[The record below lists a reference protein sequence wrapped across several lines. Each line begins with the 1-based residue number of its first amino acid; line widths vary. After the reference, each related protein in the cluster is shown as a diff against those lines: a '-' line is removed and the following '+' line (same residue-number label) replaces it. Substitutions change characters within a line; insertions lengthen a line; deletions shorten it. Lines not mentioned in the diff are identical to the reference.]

1 MSGDQFSDRLL
12 VWFSQYGRHD
22 LPWQLKRTPYRVWVS
37 EIMLQQTQVV
47 TVIPY
52 FNRFVESFPDVAA
65 LANAKQDEVLH
76 HWTGLGYY
84 ARARNLHKAANIIAE
99 QYEGRLPSKLE
110 GLINLPGIG
119 RSTAGAILSL
129 ASEQRHPI
137 LDGNVK
143 RVLSRYHGVEGW
155 PGKKEVETRLWSY
168 AEQHTPVESIS
179 SYTQAIM
186 DLGATVCIR
195 RKPDCNQCPLNN
207 DCFALQSGRQHDFPG
222 SKPKSLTPK
231 RETIFAIIE
240 NSRGE
245 ILLERRPPS
254 GIWGGLWCFPEFSV
268 DQAIESSVIEKYGY
282 KIKTKIEYKSFKHT
296 FTHFHLLIKPVHIK
310 LKGQTNRVND
320 AKLST
325 WLNLNA
331 DQQLGLPA
339 PVVSILKE
347 INNSKKVVLDESEC
361 KLYQA

>member
-1 MSGDQFSDRLL
+1 MVDDQFSYQLL
-12 VWFSQYGRHD
+12 AWFNKHGRHD
-22 LPWQLKRTPYRVWVS
+22 LPWQLERTPYRVWVS

-52 FNRFVESFPDVAA
+52 FNRFIESFPDAVT
-65 LANAKQDEVLH
+65 LANAKQDDVLH

-84 ARARNLHKAANIIAE
+84 ARARNLHKAARIIVE
-99 QYEGRLPSKLE
+99 QHAGQLPSSLD

-155 PGKKEVETRLWSY
+155 PGKKEVEAILWSY
-168 AEQHTPVESIS
+168 AEQHTPNEHIS

-195 RKPDCNQCPLNN
+195 RKPNCPHCPLGD
-207 DCFALQSGRQHDFPG
+207 DCFALKTARQHDFPG
-222 SKPKSLTPK
+222 SKPKTNLLT

-240 NSRGE
+240 NDSGE
-245 ILLERRPPS
+245 ILLEQRPPS
-254 GIWGGLWCFPEFSV
+254 GIWGGLWCFPEFSA
-268 DQAIESSVIEKYGY
+268 DIPIESSLIEKYGY
-282 KIKTKIEYKSFKHT
+282 TVKDKIEFSSFKHT
-296 FTHFHLLIKPVHIK
+296 FSHFHLLIKPIHIK

-325 WLNLNA
+325 WLNLDV
-331 DQQLGLPA
+331 DQQLGFPA
-339 PVVSILKE
+339 PVVSIIKD
-347 INNSKKVVLDESEC
+347 INNSKRVVLDES
-361 KLYQA
+361 